1 MGRTNT
7 TTADSAGLVT
17 VGSSAGFDAG
27 DLIYQTV
34 SDTGLIPSGFVS
46 TDNFAATKE
55 LSVVN
60 PSSDYWFGAKYI
72 EKDGGCGKG
81 VAAALLGDGNVAYI
95 YFRTQNANR
104 EPDAYGN
111 NVFVT
116 VRQPD
121 DSVVM
126 QEHQCN
132 HNDLNVNNGRSS
144 FNIAAN
150 ATGFVVCWI
159 DNTDYVCWRQYTN
172 NGVPVN
178 ATHYRYTG
186 QSDMAYAQV
195 LYMPNGS
202 TCFLAMR
209 NSNSTADIWLST
221 AGSTSV
227 TNQVT
232 ISTVARPLKMG
243 GFVDSSNQLHVAYG
257 VSGGIYRRIYN
268 STLGVVSTDTVNS
281 NIYGDV
287 VSVQIAVSSTDKM
300 MILSTGN
307 SNDYINV
314 ITKQGLAAG
323 TWDAAV
329 ALNNDH
335 QVQNLD
341 FTNPHIA
348 NVTGTE
354 NFFCYTDGYKWSQ
367 AQFVNTN
374 GTQISPILQQTTT
387 DYGRAQGA
395 RAFIKT
401 SSDMKLI
408 AGKSFGVSKSY
419 MAQGQ
424 SNVPV
429 AYVKIDNNYNL
440 VSPNYTDPVTVGT
453 TSASVNLYA
462 KAGSTPRNAK
472 FLATE
477 NASSF
482 TVTEETATVN
492 DFMSGRVSLTTDFY
506 QNTKVRGLE
515 LDNGNIVVIGGGDP
529 VNSLW
534 PLQLTILDSNY
545 SQISKTNISSNG
557 NSDHYLLGWDITKLA
572 NGNIVVCYIELENGS
587 RNTYANVYSSTMS
600 FIKKI
605 SLLGNNSPIGS
616 FTLTSSDGTM
626 SCNGIPYLPNSFIL
640 FFRDS
645 SNYCRWMSVD
655 TSNST
660 LLFEDYTEQT
670 NIFNLRSVKSVF
682 DSQGNIWVA
691 YHGSGNAWR
700 CLRGSKLSNDG
711 DFTFYLIE
719 QLGSTNYDRLN
730 QDMLT
735 TASGAVHLPYN
746 QSDQTYL
753 RTWRSSARNQYETE
767 ALNDNRPDN
776 NGMLVGQDGKGNITF
791 FYNTTQSP
799 NGLQGWLRDDEN
811 INYLYSNASVNY
823 LSTGGSSS
831 KYSVGHMFAGRDTK
845 THVIWKSTI
854 DTNFHSIAP
863 VDMRSS
869 SFGLTTTAGVTASQ
883 GVILNPV
890 TSAFLGV
897 SATECAAGGT
907 GVVQAKGAAILS
919 NAYSASTP
927 QENFDFREPTT
938 KGVSGFINGRN
949 VTFGD

>member
-34 SDTGLIPSGFVS
+34 SDTGLIPNGFIS

-72 EKDGGCGKG
+72 EKDGGLGKG
-81 VAAALLGDGNVAYI
+81 VAAALLSDGNVAYI
-95 YFRTQNANR
+95 YFRTQNVNR
-104 EPDAYGN
+104 EPDAYAN

-126 QEHQCN
+126 QEHQSN
-132 HNDLNVNNGRSS
+132 NNNLNGNNGRSS

-186 QSDMAYAQV
+186 QGDMAYAQV

-257 VSGGIYRRIYN
+257 VSGSIYRRIYN
-268 STLGVVSTDTVNS
+268 STLGVVSTDTVKS

-287 VSVQIAVSSTDKM
+287 ISVQIAVSSTDKM

-335 QVQNLD
+335 EVQNLD
-341 FTNPHIA
+341 YTNPYIA

-354 NFFCYTDGYKWSQ
+354 NFFCYTDGRKWSQ
-367 AQFVNTN
+367 AQFLDTN
-374 GTQISPILQQTTT
+374 GVQISPILQQTTT
-387 DYGRAQGA
+387 DYGTAQGA
-395 RAFIKT
+395 RALIKT

-408 AGKSFGVSKSY
+408 AGKSFGTAKNY

-453 TSASVNLYA
+453 ASASVNLYS
-462 KAGSTPRNAK
+462 KAESTPRNAK
-472 FLATE
+472 FLATG
-477 NASSF
+477 NSSSF
-482 TVTEETATVN
+482 TVTEETATVT

-515 LDNGNIVVIGGGDP
+515 LNNGNIVVIGGG
-529 VNSLW
+529 VGVSSLW
-534 PLQLTILDSNY
+534 PLQLTILDPNY
-545 SQISKTNISSNG
+545 VQLSKTNISSNG
-557 NSDHYLLGWDITKLA
+557 NNTHYLSAWDITKLA
-572 NGNIVVCYIELENGS
+572 NGNIVVCYIELEGGN
-587 RNTYANVYSSTMS
+587 RNTYANVYSPTMS

-605 SLLGNNSPIGS
+605 PLLGANSPIGS
-616 FTLTSSDGTM
+616 FTINTSDATM
-626 SCNGIPYLPNSFIL
+626 SCSGIPYLPNSFIL

-645 SNYCRWMSVD
+645 SNICRFMSVD

-660 LLFEDYTEQT
+660 LLFENLIENSATFT
-670 NIFNLRSVKSVF
+670 LRSVSSVF
-682 DSQGNIWVA
+682 DSQGNIWVSW
-691 YHGSGNAWR
+691 HGSSAWR
-700 CLRGSKLSNDG
+700 FYRGSNLLNNG
-711 DFTFYLIE
+711 NFTWYSIGGF
-719 QLGSTNYDRLN
+719 GTANYGRLN
-730 QDMLT
+730 QDLLT
-735 TASGAVHLPYN
+735 TASGAVHFPYN
-746 QSDQTYL
+746 QSDNTYL
-753 RTWRSSARNQYETE
+753 RAWRSSNKNQYTT
-767 ALNDNRPDN
+767 AVMSDNRPDN
-776 NGMLVGQDGKGNITF
+776 NGMLIGQDGKGNITF

-799 NGLQGWLRDDEN
+799 NGLQGWLSDDGDRTFM
-811 INYLYSNASVNY
+811 YGSAAVNY
-823 LSTGGSSS
+823 LSGGGNSS

-854 DTNFHSIAP
+854 DSTAHSIAP
-863 VDMRSS
+863 VYMRNS
-869 SFGLTTTAGVTASQ
+869 SFGLTTTAGVTSSQ
-883 GVILNPV
+883 GIILNPV
-890 TSAFLGV
+890 TSAFIGV

-919 NAYSASTP
+919 SAYSASTP

-938 KGVSGFINGRN
+938 KGVSGLINGRN
-949 VTFGD
+949 VTLGD

>member
-27 DLIYQTV
+27 DLIYQTT
-34 SDTGLIPSGFVS
+34 SDTGLIPDGFVT
-46 TDNFAATKE
+46 TDDFAATKE
-55 LSVVN
+55 LSIVN

-72 EKDGGCGKG
+72 EKNGGFGKG

-95 YFRTQNANR
+95 YFRSDNVNR
-104 EPDAYGN
+104 EPDAYNN

-132 HNDLNVNNGRSS
+132 NSNLNPNNGRSS
-144 FNIAAN
+144 FNISAN

-178 ATHYRYTG
+178 STHYRYTG
-186 QSDMAYAQV
+186 QSDRAYAQV
-195 LYMPNGS
+195 CYMPNGS
-202 TCFLAMR
+202 TCFLTMA
-209 NSNSTADIWLST
+209 NSSNTADIWIST

-232 ISTVARPLKMG
+232 ISSINKPFNMG
-243 GFVDSSNQLHVAYG
+243 VFADSSNQLHVAYG
-257 VSGGIYRRIYN
+257 VSGGIFRRIYN
-268 STLGVVSTDTVNS
+268 STLSILSTDTVANS
-281 NIYGDV
+281 FYGSN

-300 MILSTGN
+300 MIQSVGN
-307 SNDYINV
+307 SNGFINV
-314 ITKQGLAAG
+314 FTKQGLAAG
-323 TWDAAV
+323 TWNSFVTLDSS
-329 ALNNDH
+329 H
-335 QVQNLD
+335 SPQNTD
-341 FTNPHIA
+341 FTNPHIT
-348 NVTGTE
+348 NISGTE
-354 NFFCYTDGYKWSQ
+354 NFYSYTDGQKWSQ
-367 AQFVNTN
+367 AQFLDTN
-374 GTQISPILQQTTT
+374 GTQISPILQQATT
-387 DYGRAQGA
+387 DYGFAQGP

-401 SSDMKLI
+401 SLDMKLI
-408 AGKSFGVSKSY
+408 AGKSVGTNKAY

-453 TSASVNLYA
+453 ASAGVNLYS
-462 KAGSTPRNAK
+462 KAESTPRTAK
-472 FLATE
+472 FLATG
-477 NASSF
+477 NSTSF
-482 TVTEETATVN
+482 TVTEETASTTE
-492 DFMSGRVSLTTDFY
+492 FMSGRVSLTTDFY
-506 QNTKVRGLE
+506 QGTKVRGLE

-545 SQISKTNISSNG
+545 SQLSKTNISSNG
-557 NSDHYLLGWDITKLA
+557 NSSHYLLGWDITKLA
-572 NGNIVVCYIELENGS
+572 NGNIVVCYIELENGT

-605 SLLGNNSPIGS
+605 SLLGANDPIGS
-616 FTLTSSDGTM
+616 LTITSTDATM

-660 LLFEDYTEQT
+660 LLFEGFTEQT

-711 DFTFYLIE
+711 NFTFYLIE
-719 QLGSTNYDRLN
+719 QLGSTNYDRIN

-753 RTWRSSARNQYETE
+753 RTWRSSNKGTYETE

-791 FYNTTQSP
+791 FYNTNQSP
-799 NGLQGWLRDDEN
+799 NGIQGWLRDDEN
-811 INYLYSNASVNY
+811 IVYLYSSNSVPN
-823 LSTGGSSS
+823 LSGGGTSS

-845 THVIWKSTI
+845 THVIWKSTV

-863 VDMRSS
+863 VDMRNS
-869 SFGLTTTAGVTASQ
+869 SFGLTTTANVTSSQ
-883 GVILNPV
+883 GIVLNPV

-897 SATECAAGGT
+897 SATECEADGT
-907 GVVQAKGAAILS
+907 GAVQVKGAAILS
-919 NAYSASTP
+919 TAYSASTP

-938 KGVSGFINGRN
+938 KGVSGLINGRN
-949 VTFGD
+949 VTLGD

>member
-17 VGSSAGFDAG
+17 VGSSAGFNAG

-34 SDTGLIPSGFVS
+34 SDTGLIPNGFVT
-46 TDNFAATKE
+46 TDDFAATKQ
-55 LSVVN
+55 LSIVN

-95 YFRTQNANR
+95 YFRSDSVDRDPGVYN
-104 EPDAYGN
+104 N

-132 HNDLNVNNGRSS
+132 NSNLNPNNGRSS
-144 FNIAAN
+144 FNISAN

-186 QSDMAYAQV
+186 QTDRAYAQV
-195 LYMPNGS
+195 CYMPNGS
-202 TCFLAMR
+202 TCFLTMA
-209 NSNSTADIWLST
+209 NSSSTADIWVST

-232 ISTVARPLKMG
+232 IASVVKPFNMG
-243 GFVDSSNQLHVAYG
+243 VFADSSNQLHVAYG
-257 VSGGIYRRIYN
+257 VSGSIFRRIYN
-268 STLGVVSTDTVNS
+268 STLSILSTDTVAS
-281 NIYGDV
+281 SFYGSV
-287 VSVQIAVSSTDKM
+287 ESVQIAVSSTDKM
-300 MILSTGN
+300 MIQSVGN
-307 SNDYINV
+307 SNGFINV
-314 ITKQGLAAG
+314 FTKQGLAAG
-323 TWDAAV
+323 TWNTFVTLDSSHYPQNV
-329 ALNNDH
+329 AY
-335 QVQNLD
+335 
-341 FTNPHIA
+341 TNPHIT
-348 NVTGTE
+348 NISGTE
-354 NFFCYTDGYKWSQ
+354 NFYSYTDGQTWSQ
-367 AQFVNTN
+367 AQILDTN

-387 DYGRAQGA
+387 DYGFAQGP

-408 AGKSFGVSKSY
+408 AGKSFGASKAYFS
-419 MAQGQ
+419 QGQ

-429 AYVKIDNNYNL
+429 AYVKVDNNYNL
-440 VSPNYTDPVTVGT
+440 VSPNYTDSVTVGT
-453 TSASVNLYA
+453 ASASVNLYS
-462 KAGSTPRNAK
+462 KAASTPRTAK
-472 FLATE
+472 FLATG
-477 NASSF
+477 NSSSF
-482 TVTEETATVN
+482 TVTEETASTTE
-492 DFMSGRVSLTTDFY
+492 FMSGRVSLTTDFHEG
-506 QNTKVRGLE
+506 TKVRGLE
-515 LDNGNIVVIGGGDP
+515 LDNGNIVVIGGNIAVG
-529 VNSLW
+529 SLY

-545 SQISKTNISSNG
+545 SQLSKTNISSNG
-557 NSDHYLLGWDITKLA
+557 NSFHYLLNWDITKLA
-572 NGNIVVCYIELENGS
+572 NGNIVVCYIELENGV

-605 SLLGNNSPIGS
+605 SLLGANSPIGS
-616 FTLTSSDGTM
+616 FTLTTSEATM
-626 SCNGIPYLPNSFIL
+626 SCNGIPFLPNSFIL

-660 LLFEDYTEQT
+660 LLFENFAENANLFT
-670 NIFNLRSVKSVF
+670 LRSVKSVF

-700 CLRGSKLSNDG
+700 CQRGSKLSNDG
-711 DFTFYLIE
+711 NFTFYFIE
-719 QLGSTNYDRLN
+719 QLGSITYDRIN

-735 TASGAVHLPYN
+735 TASGAIHLPYSQN
-746 QSDQTYL
+746 DQTYI
-753 RTWRSSARNQYETE
+753 RTWRSSDKATYDTE

-791 FYNTTQSP
+791 FYNTTNSP

-811 INYLYSNASVNY
+811 IVYMYSGSSVPS
-823 LSTGGSSS
+823 LGIGGTSS
-831 KYSVGHMFAGRDTK
+831 KYSVGNMFAGRDTK
-845 THVIWKSTI
+845 THVIWKSTE
-854 DTNFHSIAP
+854 DNNFHSIAS
-863 VDMRSS
+863 VDMRNS
-869 SFGLTTTAGVTASQ
+869 SFGIVTTANVTASQ
-883 GVILNPV
+883 GIVLNPA
-890 TSAFLGV
+890 TSALLGV
-897 SATECAAGGT
+897 SATECEAGGT
-907 GVVQAKGAAILS
+907 GAVQVKGAAILS
-919 NAYSASTP
+919 TDYSVSTP

-938 KGVSGFINGRN
+938 KGVSGLIIGRN
-949 VTFGD
+949 VTLGD